1 MTRTLL
7 SVLALG
13 SLFVGP
19 AEVGAGGIWLCY
31 QPDGTEIFTNETKDL
46 KDCRQYVP
54 RQDVEVKV
62 IPKSRE
68 AEVKLS
74 MPQTGEAESIK
85 ALSSKAE
92 EPPAKGRIDFSTL
105 NRLSVGMSEAEV
117 MSLAGPP
124 KTRHL
129 DTWVYALADNS
140 IVELRFGTGR
150 IVEIR
155 QHQVPQ

>member
-1 MTRTLL
+1 MTRTFL
-7 SVLALG
+7 SMLALG
-13 SLFVGP
+13 SLFVGA
-19 AEVGAGGIWLCY
+19 AEVGSGGIWRCY

-54 RQDVEVKV
+54 RPDVEVKV
-62 IPKSRE
+62 IPNSRE

-74 MPQTGEAESIK
+74 LPQTAEAESIK
-85 ALSSKAE
+85 APQSKAE

-105 NRLSVGMSEAEV
+105 NRLSVGMSEVEV

-124 KTRHL
+124 NTMRL

-140 IVELRFGTGR
+140 IVEVRFGGGR

-155 QHQVPQ
+155 QHQVTQ

>member
-1 MTRTLL
+1 MTRTIL

-13 SLFVGP
+13 SLLMGTAEAGP
-19 AEVGAGGIWLCY
+19 GGIWLCH
-31 QPDGTEIFTNETKDL
+31 QADGTEIFTNETKDL

-54 RQDVEVKV
+54 RQDVEVQV
-62 IPKSRE
+62 VPKNRD
-68 AEVKLS
+68 AEVKLTV
-74 MPQTGEAESIK
+74 PLTGDVESIK
-85 ALSSKAE
+85 SLPGKPE
-92 EPPAKGRIDFSTL
+92 ETPAKGRIDFSIL

-129 DTWVYALADNS
+129 DTWVYALADS
-140 IVELRFGTGR
+140 SLVELRFGTGR

-155 QHQVPQ
+155 QHQLPQ

>member
-1 MTRTLL
+1 MTRTFL
-7 SVLALG
+7 SMLALG
-13 SLFVGP
+13 SLFVGT
-19 AEVGAGGIWLCY
+19 AEVGSGGIWRCY

-62 IPKSRE
+62 IPNSRE

-74 MPQTGEAESIK
+74 LPQTAEAESIK
-85 ALSSKAE
+85 ALPSKAD

-124 KTRHL
+124 KTMRL

-155 QHQVPQ
+155 QHQVQQ